1 MSNERAKLHVV
12 SNDDDDVTD
21 DVSKSNGS
29 AELLNRSKRNGKGDI
44 PPPKK
49 GMGRP
54 VGSQSRYTRA
64 LKEAVLLA
72 AEQVG
77 ENDRGR
83 GGLVGY
89 LRKIARTEPRAFAAL
104 LGRVLPLQVSAK
116 LDIDVALRERY
127 PSVQEAQRAL
137 RELGVP
143 VMRLYQRSEVIE
155 YDMRALEHAR
165 ARGDDDG
172 DDRG

>member
-1 MSNERAKLHVV
+1 MSPGRRSRTSIMSNERAKLHVV

-29 AELLNRSKRNGKGDI
+29 AELLNRSKRNGKGGI

-127 PSVQEAQRAL
+127 PSVQEAQRAGDAL
-137 RELGVP
+137 ASA
-143 VMRLYQRSEVIE
+143 QRSDRV
-155 YDMRALEHAR
+155 RHACAR
-165 ARGDDDG
+165 ACARQ
-172 DDRG
+172 RR